1 MWTYEF
7 PFCAHV
13 NSQWV
18 LTFSIGPRILA
29 PMYVDTVP
37 NRNSRPAILL
47 RQSRREGKRTIK
59 TTLANMTDWPK
70 GLVDTIRLTVCGET
84 MVPKDAVFAIEQSVA
99 HGHVQAVLGIIKNLG
114 VDDLI
119 ASKACRERDLVVAMI
134 VERIIQP
141 CSKLATTRHWH
152 DTTLAWELGVEDADE
167 EDLYAAMDWVLKRQK
182 RIENKL
188 AKRHLSEGAV
198 VLYDISSSS
207 YYGHTCPLA
216 VYGHNRD
223 GMKLPC
229 IVYGLLA
236 DDAGRPVA
244 MDVYPGNTGDPTTV
258 PDQVN
263 KLRKRFGLSH
273 IVLVGDRGML
283 TQTQIDTLREY
294 PGLGWISA
302 LRTEAIRELVET
314 KALQLS
320 IFDQQDLAEITSDEF
335 PGERLM
341 ACYNPLLAEDRKR
354 TRDALLEATENK
366 LKKIQAEIAR
376 RTNKPLEA
384 GEIGVKCGK
393 ALKQHKMAKHFM
405 LDIKDSSLQWKRNE
419 ARVEREAS
427 LDGIYVIRTS
437 EASQRFSAQDTVR
450 TYKSL
455 SLVEQAFRCLK
466 GVDLLVRPIRHRTV
480 DHVRAHVFVCT
491 LAYYVE
497 WHMRKALAPV
507 LFQDEELDQARWTRD
522 PVAKAEPSA
531 SVKKKKTTHVT
542 SDGWPVQSFQTLLA
556 KLATRCRCRCRVGNQ
571 KAHAIVYELTEPT
584 PFQAHIFDLLG
595 VKP

>member
-1 MWTYEF
+1 
-7 PFCAHV
+7 
-13 NSQWV
+13 
-18 LTFSIGPRILA
+18 
-29 PMYVDTVP
+29 
-37 NRNSRPAILL
+37 LL
-47 RQSRREGKRTIK
+47 RRSWREGKKTIK

-70 GLVDTIRLTVCGET
+70 ELVDTIRLAVRGET
-84 MVPKDAVFAIEQSVA
+84 MVPKDAVFAIEQSVP
-99 HGHVQAVLGIIKNLG
+99 HGHVQAVLGTINKLG
-114 VDDLI
+114 IDNLI
-119 ASKACRERDLVVAMI
+119 ASKPCRERDLIVAMI
-134 VERIIQP
+134 VERIIHP

-152 DTTLAWELGVEDADE
+152 DTTLAKQVGVENADE

-244 MDVYPGNTGDPTTV
+244 VDVYPGNTGDPTTV
-258 PDQVN
+258 PDQVS
-263 KLRKRFGLSH
+263 KLRKRFGLSQ

-320 IFDQQDLAEITSDEF
+320 IFDQQNLAEITSDEF

-354 TRDALLEATENK
+354 TRDALLDATENK
-366 LKKIQAEIAR
+366 LKRIQAEIAR

-384 GEIGVKCGK
+384 GEIGIKCGK
-393 ALKQHKMAKHFM
+393 ALKQYKMAKHFT
-405 LDIKDSSLQWKRNE
+405 LDIKGSSLHWERNE
-419 ARVEREAS
+419 ARIERETD

-437 EASQRFSAQDTVR
+437 EPSQRLSAEDAVR

-480 DHVRAHVFVCT
+480 DHVRAHVFLCT
-491 LAYYVE
+491 LAYYVQ
-497 WHMRKALAPV
+497 WHMRKALAPI
-507 LFQDEELDQARWTRD
+507 LFQDEELDEARWTRD

-531 SVKKKKTTHVT
+531 SVKKKKATHMT

-556 KLATRCRCRCRVGNQ
+556 NLAKRCRNRCRVGSP
-571 KAHAIVYELTEPT
+571 KAQATFHELTEPT
-584 PFQAHIFDLLG
+584 PLQAHIFDLLG